1 MEKKYN
7 KYFRATLVLICFF
20 ILNLF
25 STNAQN
31 GPVCDTYTNASA
43 TLYTGLGNPYNPYS
57 FGMGGVPFGV
67 YASGSTV
74 YAATG
79 GGLSIS
85 TNGGV
90 TFTNKTTENGLGYDI
105 VIGVYASGSTVY
117 AATVG
122 GLSISTDGGGTF
134 TNKTTANGLGDN
146 WVRGV
151 YASGSTV
158 YAATSGGL
166 SILNAESI
174 PACTNGNET
183 VSGIGGPGKG
193 TGADHYGV
201 AISGYTLIRCICQ
214 SLQASFLRCAMVR
227 SNHI

>member
-31 GPVCDTYTNASA
+31 GPVCDTYTNATALNS
-43 TLYTGLGNPYNPYS
+43 GLGNNSVY
-57 FGMGGVPFGV
+57 GV
-67 YASGSTV
+67 YASG
-74 YAATG
+74 
-79 GGLSIS
+79 
-85 TNGGV
+85 
-90 TFTNKTTENGLGYDI
+90 D
-105 VIGVYASGSTVY
+105 
-117 AATVG
+117 
-122 GLSISTDGGGTF
+122 
-134 TNKTTANGLGDN
+134 
-146 WVRGV
+146 
-151 YASGSTV
+151 TV

>member
-31 GPVCDTYTNASA
+31 GPVCDTYTNANAPNS
-43 TLYTGLGNPYNPYS
+43 GLGHNTVN
-57 FGMGGVPFGV
+57 GV

-74 YAATG
+74 YAAT
-79 GGLSIS
+79 S
-85 TNGGV
+85 
-90 TFTNKTTENGLGYDI
+90 
-105 VIGVYASGSTVY
+105 
-117 AATVG
+117 G

-134 TNKTTANGLGDN
+134 TNKTTANGLGNN

>member
-31 GPVCDTYTNASA
+31 GPVCDTYTNAYA
-43 TLYTGLGNPYNPYS
+43 LNNGLGNNK
-57 FGMGGVPFGV
+57 VDGV

-74 YAATG
+74 YAAT
-79 GGLSIS
+79 L
-85 TNGGV
+85 
-90 TFTNKTTENGLGYDI
+90 
-105 VIGVYASGSTVY
+105 
-117 AATVG
+117 
-122 GLSISTDGGGTF
+122 
-134 TNKTTANGLGDN
+134 
-146 WVRGV
+146 
-151 YASGSTV
+151 
-158 YAATSGGL
+158 GGL

>member
-43 TLYTGLGNPYNPYS
+43 TLLTGLGNAYAP
-57 FGMGGVPFGV
+57 FGDYVLGV

-74 YAATG
+74 YAATL
-79 GGLSIS
+79 GGLSTS
-85 TNGGV
+85 TNGGLN
-90 TFTNKTTENGLGYDI
+90 FTNKTTTNGLG
-105 VIGVYASGSTVY
+105 
-117 AATVG
+117 
-122 GLSISTDGGGTF
+122 
-134 TNKTTANGLGDN
+134 NN

-166 SILNAESI
+166 SILNAETI

-183 VSGIGGPGKG
+183 VSCIGGPGKG

-201 AISGYTLIRCICQ
+201 AISWYTLIRCICQ

>member
-31 GPVCDTYTNASA
+31 GPVCDTYKSVSTSS
-43 TLYTGLGNPYNPYS
+43 GLGHS
-57 FGMGGVPFGV
+57 GVHGV

-74 YAATG
+74 YAATL
-79 GGLSIS
+79 GGLSTS
-85 TNGGV
+85 TNGGLN
-90 TFTNKTTENGLGYDI
+90 FTNKTTTNGLG
-105 VIGVYASGSTVY
+105 
-117 AATVG
+117 
-122 GLSISTDGGGTF
+122 
-134 TNKTTANGLGDN
+134 NN

>member
-31 GPVCDTYTNASA
+31 GPVCDTYKSVSTSS
-43 TLYTGLGNPYNPYS
+43 GLGHS
-57 FGMGGVPFGV
+57 GVHGV

-74 YAATG
+74 YAAT
-79 GGLSIS
+79 L
-85 TNGGV
+85 
-90 TFTNKTTENGLGYDI
+90 
-105 VIGVYASGSTVY
+105 
-117 AATVG
+117 
-122 GLSISTDGGGTF
+122 
-134 TNKTTANGLGDN
+134 
-146 WVRGV
+146 
-151 YASGSTV
+151 
-158 YAATSGGL
+158 GGL